1 MGEIRLVP
9 LSDYEND
16 CRILEIER
24 GASLAEIRQAYR
36 DQTKVWH
43 PDRFSNDIRLK
54 NKAEEKLKR
63 INLAY
68 RRLCGLCSYE
78 PRILNYPTEPCDW
91 SIALFALR
99 RAFRRSM
106 IVISNRF
113 WLAMATA
120 ADLINSVFQSLRR
133 ETRSLAIAM
142 TAFVLGFALAA
153 WLLPRESDTWAK
165 ISGLRHKIIERTR
178 GIAEADVT
186 NPTPTDPIVL
196 SQTAL
201 VTTSSPETGDPPH
214 PPSLG
219 TGGRTSSQ
227 QFFGSV
233 NSRLRAKRRHSTRAF
248 GIRIG

>member
-43 PDRFSNDIRLK
+43 PDRFSNDTRLK

-78 PRILNYPTEPCDW
+78 PRILNHPTEPCDW
-91 SIALFALR
+91 RIALFALR

-106 IVISNRF
+106 IVIPKRF
-113 WLAMATA
+113 WLSMATA
-120 ADLINSVFQSLRR
+120 VDLINSVFRWCRR

-142 TAFVLGFALAA
+142 NGVCSRICSGRLAVTA
-153 WLLPRESDTWAK
+153 
-165 ISGLRHKIIERTR
+165 
-178 GIAEADVT
+178 
-186 NPTPTDPIVL
+186 
-196 SQTAL
+196 
-201 VTTSSPETGDPPH
+201 
-214 PPSLG
+214 
-219 TGGRTSSQ
+219 
-227 QFFGSV
+227 
-233 NSRLRAKRRHSTRAF
+233 
-248 GIRIG
+248 

>member
-1 MGEIRLVP
+1 M
-9 LSDYEND
+9 N
-16 CRILEIER
+16 
-24 GASLAEIRQAYR
+24 
-36 DQTKVWH
+36 H
-43 PDRFSNDIRLK
+43 
-54 NKAEEKLKR
+54 
-63 INLAY
+63 
-68 RRLCGLCSYE
+68 
-78 PRILNYPTEPCDW
+78 PTEPCDW
-91 SIALFALR
+91 RIALFALR

-106 IVISNRF
+106 IVISKRF
-113 WLAMATA
+113 WLSMATA
-120 ADLINSVFQSLRR
+120 VDLINSVFQWCRR

-165 ISGLRHKIIERTR
+165 ISGLRQNIIERTR

-186 NPTPTDPIVL
+186 NPTPTGPTVL

-219 TGGRTSSQ
+219 RAQARLQRIHQQMFFPGGRTSLQ